1 MEPISGKHDK
11 KSIVSAYCKNKTTIY
26 HDRALL
32 VFRLD
37 LSWHVVSSSPRH
49 GENTAFFSGFPLGGI
64 PRLTHFAGYPFGA
77 SRKKTAAVFY
87 GTAYCKNKPT
97 ICHDRTLLV
106 FRLDLSWHVVGS
118 SPQHGE
124 HTAFFSGFP
133 LGGIHG

>member
-37 LSWHVVSSSPRH
+37 LSWHVVGSSPRH
-49 GENTAFFSGFPLGGI
+49 GEHTAFFSGFPLGGI

-77 SRKKTAAVFY
+77 SRKKQQPFSMARPTAKIKRPYTMIEPCWFS
-87 GTAYCKNKPT
+87 NW
-97 ICHDRTLLV
+97 ICHGMWLV
-106 FRLDLSWHVVGS
+106 HLHSTVN
-118 SPQHGE
+118 
-124 HTAFFSGFP
+124 
-133 LGGIHG
+133 I